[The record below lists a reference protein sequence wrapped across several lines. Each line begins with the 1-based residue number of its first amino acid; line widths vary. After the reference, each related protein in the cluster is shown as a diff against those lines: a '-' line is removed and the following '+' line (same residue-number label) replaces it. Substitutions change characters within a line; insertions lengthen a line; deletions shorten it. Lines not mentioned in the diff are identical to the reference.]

1 MSDPFMFGVLKGSRA
16 KIIFGDPISTAN
28 IGIGWDKT
36 GGPENGRMAVFKATK
51 GLLDI
56 PQTSPRKVGSYLIHS
71 KLIKDNSK
79 DTGL

>member
-1 MSDPFMFGVLKGSRA
+1 MFGVLKGSRA

-28 IGIGWDKT
+28 RGIDCDKT
-36 GGPENGRMAVFKATK
+36 GGPANGRMAGFEATK

-56 PQTSPRKVGSYLIHS
+56 PQTSPRKVGRYLIHS

-79 DTGL
+79 DAGL